1 MLIFTGFEPNPGG
14 PKSGQ
19 ENLAD
24 LDALVQLHLELP
36 DVLVQLRLEG
46 LLVALPL
53 ITAYR
58 ENVGQLLVEAMLPM
72 RNLRWMPPIGT
83 RSLIDRFEPFE
94 RFERH
99 TGFQLRAVLLP
110 LCRHRP
116 APPRPLLWTQHAI
129 FITCPVFGVHYK
141 PLQYSLHNDLAK
153 VSGRETGHKQSYP
166 RCEL

>member
-1 MLIFTGFEPNPGG
+1 MRRLNQPPFGIRWQLQLFFQP
-14 PKSGQ
+14 
-19 ENLAD
+19 
-24 LDALVQLHLELP
+24 VQLHLELP

-99 TGFQLRAVLLP
+99 TGFQLRAVLFP

-129 FITCPVFGVHYK
+129 LITCPVFGVHYILRLSSSSR
-141 PLQYSLHNDLAK
+141 PQCATYFSRFH
-153 VSGRETGHKQSYP
+153 RI
-166 RCEL
+166 